1 MKNFIRTILFIGWLM
16 AFIPLV
22 GMAQRYVTRSRTV
35 QLYQVLD
42 VSLSSTSSVFDFS
55 ALADYEN
62 GITKPGMITATVKA
76 NVPWKLTLTLGNNT
90 LSPQITATPMPASVI
105 SIKAATASTYTPVQN
120 NAPFFVQNNKGLY
133 TIVFDLRALPGYQYE
148 TQEYL
153 GDFYFTV
160 SQQ

>member
-1 MKNFIRTILFIGWLM
+1 MNSFLKTIILLGWITVI
-16 AFIPLV
+16 IPSV
-22 GMAQRYVTRSRTV
+22 SIAQRYVTRSRTV
-35 QLYQVLD
+35 QLYKVLD

-55 ALADYEN
+55 ALTNYEN

-90 LSPQITATPMPASVI
+90 LSPQITPTPMPASVI
-105 SIKAATASTYTPVQN
+105 GIKASTSSVYTPVQN
-120 NAPFFVQNNKGLY
+120 NAPFFVQNNPGLY
-133 TIVFDLRALPGYQYE
+133 TVVFDLRAIPGYQYE
-148 TQEYL
+148 TQEYI

>member
-1 MKNFIRTILFIGWLM
+1 MKNFIRTIVFVLSIVLL
-16 AFIPLV
+16 IPLA

-55 ALADYEN
+55 ALTNYEN

-76 NVPWKLTLTLGNNT
+76 NVPWKLTLTLANNT
-90 LSPQITATPMPASVI
+90 LSPQITPTPMPASVI
-105 SIKAATASTYTPVQN
+105 GIKASTASVYTPVQN
-120 NAPFFVQNNKGLY
+120 NAPFFVQNNRGLY

>member
-1 MKNFIRTILFIGWLM
+1 MKSFLRAIVFIGWVM
-16 AFIPLV
+16 AFIPSV

-35 QLYQVLD
+35 LLYQVLD

-55 ALADYEN
+55 ALANYEN
-62 GITKPGMITATVKA
+62 GIAKPGMITATVKA
-76 NVPWKLTLTLGNNT
+76 NVPWKLTLTLASNT
-90 LSPQITATPMPASVI
+90 LSPQITPTPMPSSVI
-105 SIKAATASTYTPVQN
+105 GIKASTVSTYTPVQN
-120 NAPFFVQNNKGLY
+120 NAPFFVQNNRGLY

>member
-1 MKNFIRTILFIGWLM
+1 MKNFIRTIVFVLSIVLL
-16 AFIPLV
+16 IPLA

-42 VSLSSTSSVFDFS
+42 VSLSSTSSVFVFS
-55 ALADYEN
+55 ALTNYEN

-76 NVPWKLTLTLGNNT
+76 NVPWKLTLTLANNT
-90 LSPQITATPMPASVI
+90 LSPQITPTPMPASVI
-105 SIKAATASTYTPVQN
+105 GIKASTASVYTPVQN
-120 NAPFFVQNNKGLY
+120 NAPFFVQNNRGLY